1 MFIFSRTA
9 VHYTFSHVKG
19 LLDSKQ
25 FTMLHRKD
33 LQVYTPSGG
42 IGSQLVTSG
51 PLVEAIAGWDV
62 TCCEATQPSD
72 RRQILNYLV
81 NPMGE
86 KTLSLRSY
94 IMSHLKH
101 GWDMLGHSE
110 IVFGDSGTMRSFRD
124 SGIFWTTQTMN
135 RTT

>member
-33 LQVYTPSGG
+33 LQVYTPSGR

-51 PLVEAIAGWDV
+51 PLVEAIAGWG
-62 TCCEATQPSD
+62 
-72 RRQILNYLV
+72 R
-81 NPMGE
+81 
-86 KTLSLRSY
+86 
-94 IMSHLKH
+94 
-101 GWDMLGHSE
+101 DMLWGHTAQRPPADPELFGEPHGREDSE
-110 IVFGDSGTMRSFRD
+110 LT
-124 SGIFWTTQTMN
+124 
-135 RTT
+135 